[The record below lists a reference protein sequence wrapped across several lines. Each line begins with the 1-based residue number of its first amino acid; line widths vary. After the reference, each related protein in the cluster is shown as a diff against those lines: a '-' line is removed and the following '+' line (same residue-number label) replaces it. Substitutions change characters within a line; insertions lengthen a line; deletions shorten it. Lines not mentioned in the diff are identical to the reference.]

1 MAQAT
6 SDLAHA
12 RADIERA
19 FYDWACFSAQQAAE
33 KAVKALLNRLGA
45 DVWGHSVAGFLE
57 KLPQGPAKESNLMAG
72 AAELDKAYI
81 PTRYPDAF
89 PSGSPSTQ
97 YTLREAERLVGYAT
111 EVVEYCQGRLSALDS

>member
-12 RADIERA
+12 RADVERA

-33 KAVKALLNRLGA
+33 KSVKALLNKLGA
-45 DVWGHSVAGFLE
+45 DVWGHSVGGFLE
-57 KLPQGPAKESNLMAG
+57 KLPEGPAKDSDLMDA

-97 YTLREAERLVGYAT
+97 YTLREAERLVGYAA
-111 EVVEYCQGRLSALDS
+111 EVVEYCQRRLSALDS